1 MNRAGDDHKLR
12 LLCTQKGV
20 KKCLFVQ
27 PWGHYNEWGLMANF
41 VQGDNHQEL
50 GNTTVSH
57 VVFVNFDFMSILLC
71 SSTSFFSWGF
81 SSYLFIS

>member
-12 LLCTQKGV
+12 LLCTRKGA

-27 PWGHYNEWGLMANF
+27 WGLMANF